1 MSLEETITSLENTL
15 INSGFIGTYKGY
27 PTVPFN
33 FPSTAIK
40 DPDTGLICYS
50 DEIGLRGASITQRYS
65 FSADVTQTFYLGRAF
80 LVQNQQIKK
89 ASAIIASELGANLL
103 RVINDWGVGCGIG
116 VDRLSDLRAT
126 PQVKQDEKI
135 AQALRAIASPNSPDI
150 LTSYWYAEVIVSF
163 SMKYYL

>member
-1 MSLEETITSLENTL
+1 
-15 INSGFIGTYKGY
+15 
-27 PTVPFN
+27 
-33 FPSTAIK
+33 
-40 DPDTGLICYS
+40 
-50 DEIGLRGASITQRYS
+50 
-65 FSADVTQTFYLGRAF
+65 
-80 LVQNQQIKK
+80 VQNQQIKK

-103 RVINDWGVGCGIG
+103 RVINDWGVGCGVG

-150 LTSYWYAEVIVSF
+150 LTSYWCAEVIVSF

>member
-1 MSLEETITSLENTL
+1 MALQETITSLKNMLTA
-15 INSGFIGTYKGY
+15 SGLLDTYECY

-33 FPSTAIK
+33 FPSTAFK
-40 DPDTGLICYS
+40 DPDTNLICYS
-50 DEIGLRGASITQRYS
+50 EKIGLRAAAITQRYS
-65 FSADVTQTFYLGRAF
+65 FENDVSQTFYLGRAF
-80 LVQNQQIKK
+80 LVQNQKIEE
-89 ASAIIASELGANLL
+89 ASIIASQLGSELL
-103 RVINDWGVGCGIG
+103 RAINKWGVGCGVG

>member
-1 MSLEETITSLENTL
+1 MALRDAIASLKSNLEA
-15 INSGFIGTYKGY
+15 SGLLDCYQGY

-40 DPDTGLICYS
+40 DPDTGLLTYS
-50 DEIGLRGASITQRYS
+50 QKVGLRGGAMSQDYGHEDS
-65 FSADVTQTFYLGRAF
+65 VSQTFYLGRAF
-80 LVQNQQIKK
+80 LVQNQEMEE
-89 ASAIIASELGANLL
+89 ASVMIASELGAKLL
-103 RVINDWGVGCGIG
+103 ARINEWGIKCG
-116 VDRLSDLRAT
+116 VSMASLSDLRAT

-150 LTSYWYAEVIVSF
+150 QTSYWYAEVIVSF